1 VVLGVTLGAGKV
13 EINNTYRAMA
23 KIFTAL
29 TCPEGA
35 KALKAARE
43 ELLKDRE

>member
-1 VVLGVTLGAGKV
+1 
-13 EINNTYRAMA
+13 MA
-23 KIFTAL
+23 KIFNAS

-43 ELLKDRE
+43 ELLKSKKD

>member
-1 VVLGVTLGAGKV
+1 
-13 EINNTYRAMA
+13 MA

-43 ELLKDRE
+43 ELLKGK